1 MGDYSISKYQP
12 ELYDDTGCYRR
23 NEWSS
28 VGDIGKTFYNGV
40 LSIDEYMKVEQ
51 RYIEAAMT
59 LARLSGCTYLTIS
72 NLEGQEDIMDFVN
85 VKPYNIE
92 LSVIAQ
98 KIKQGLRVRISDC
111 ADYLRLCIRE
121 YCWAIFAN
129 HSHNFSIDFGYDLYM
144 HVHTDLPESQVEEI
158 ASAFNLYLRP

>member
-12 ELYDDTGCYRR
+12 ELYDDNGCYRR

-51 RYIEAAMT
+51 RYIEVAMT

-85 VKPYNIE
+85 GKPYNIE

-121 YCWAIFAN
+121 CCWAVLAN
-129 HSHNFSIDFGYDLYM
+129 HRHNFSIDFGYDLYM
-144 HVHTDLPESQVEEI
+144 HIHTDLSEPQVQEI